1 MSDTD
6 LIVPV
11 KVHALL
17 ANHTVRSLHP
27 FWRTEPS
34 FGYMLGDLADL
45 ADEIGRGAAEPAPFD
60 NGKRVDLDDSF
71 EGVHV
76 QWELPEALTEGRIDD
91 ATGETRYPL
100 VPNRWLVVR
109 YATLRGA
116 TTAVGWV
123 VHSDYLA
130 SDDDGASWDG
140 ESAIHEF
147 IDPRAERPETDWI
160 GRSHSLA
167 DGPWQEPAARRLFL
181 TAVGAGIPAF
191 AAMESYH
198 ENVFSLHDTLADLK
212 DRTDDYPPDAQ
223 LSYLVTGWYSDPAS
237 DLLRTAPAIPGL
249 LPPDHDGS
257 LAGLLTGLGWQV
269 DGDTGRVDRTV
280 YAGTALGLDWR
291 REGAAPDDDRPDPNK
306 VKIAF
311 GHSTGE
317 VAELLIARQTVSAED
332 GRLFGALF
340 HGTLDTFDGPDGDRD
355 LDEITHTS
363 WFAGRDGGATWQ
375 IVPRTGDEPT
385 GGDDVKRRAART
397 PGWLDRLN
405 ADQVAYDRT
414 LRDLSAAQWRVWSLH
429 WLSNLPEFDRPKDLP
444 ADFDTD
450 CARLLDPARPG
461 PAKDAADGLTALAAL
476 RARMPQPPEDD
487 ADPQEAIDAWA
498 TAQGLD
504 EDLRLQRVPADAF
517 HTPADPVLLIEGTGG
532 GTVPLTRDADNP
544 LPCRLPSNLL
554 REALI
559 GGSWVP
565 APDNPPTPP
574 APPTAQLPLLPALL
588 REFALL
594 DLAARTP
601 EGTGTA
607 LHAITADPEATARGP
622 LAEYTA
628 PWRQPW
634 LPMTLMW
641 TANYFPLPYR
651 TGDRANWTFGPPAP
665 NSGLT
670 SYSYTWDGTGA
681 PPADFESEGDLL
693 NREYR
698 SRSYLAPTTVHV
710 LRAQLARYRDS
721 HPSADRAALDTL
733 REDLEDL
740 DVLSQTLTGL
750 NDWLLQLDGGAQVPT
765 EEAVAPL
772 TGPQNHVP
780 DPATAPGLRR
790 FQPVR
795 AGQLFLTKLR
805 IVDRFGRCLDLV
817 TDGEG
822 GNCYKQEPLRTASVT
837 PNRPLY
843 TDPQLINPERFVQL
857 PPRLLHDTRLAITH
871 RPTGAAAEAGQTDGL
886 AGWLLVNH
894 LDQSLAVYAP
904 DGAGLGELRAV
915 GSPAD
920 RQTDYAPL
928 PHSPYTDETD
938 QRLADDHPEVH
949 AFLTALLAHPVDAFE
964 ALVATVDRSLR
975 TQVATDSQDDDL
987 PAVLIGRPVALV
999 HATLDLE
1006 LHSARPTDPSW
1017 ATALDASADDAA
1029 PTGPEDTWAI
1039 RLGDP
1044 YDLDDGLIGYF
1055 RAPEPGAAV
1064 DYQLLHALTPVGG
1077 SDYLTPTTNGADL
1090 ALPARTPRH
1099 ARTRRVTLLAH
1110 PHLPVHATTDILP
1123 VHTVRLDPDR
1133 VHRSLAAL
1141 RASFRLNPLLATARS
1156 QRELS
1161 TTMRPD
1167 PEYPLGH
1174 LTAGEGGEFRSLG
1187 APAIGSTL
1195 TLDLG
1200 AVHQLTGYSLRTGTA
1215 DGGNRPGTP
1224 VLESSTTGA
1233 EGDWQAR
1240 AFDPARPDND
1250 YVLATPVA
1258 ARYLRLRLTTPAT
1271 GFFALRG
1278 FDTTCA
1284 PDDAALVL
1292 PPLSARYGTW
1302 TWAQPQATAT
1312 EQLDWDERPLI
1323 PADQLSHPDDP
1334 APTARAG
1341 YLQLAP
1347 AALRDDRPQP

>member
-1 MSDTD
+1 MSDTE

-17 ANHTVRSLHP
+17 ANRTVRTLHP

-34 FGYMLGDLADL
+34 FAYMLGDLAED
-45 ADEIGRGAAEPAPFD
+45 IGRGSAEPAPFD
-60 NGKRVDLDDSF
+60 NGKVVDLDDSF

-76 QWELPEALTEGRIDD
+76 QWELPEALTEGWIDD
-91 ATGETRYPL
+91 ANGETHYPL

-109 YATLRGA
+109 YATVNGT
-116 TTAVGWV
+116 TTAAGWV
-123 VHSDYLA
+123 VHSDYLY
-130 SDDDGASWDG
+130 SDDEGASWDG
-140 ESAIHEF
+140 ESVIHEF
-147 IDPRAERPETDWI
+147 VTPDAEAAQTDWL
-160 GRSHSLA
+160 GRAHPLTE
-167 DGPWQEPAARRLFL
+167 GPWQEPTARPLFL
-181 TAVGAGIPAF
+181 TAVGAGTPAF

-212 DRTDDYPPDAQ
+212 GRTDDYPPDAQ
-223 LSYLVTGWYSDPAS
+223 LSYLVTGWYSDEGS
-237 DLLRTAPAIPGL
+237 DLLRTAPEIPGL
-249 LPPDHDGS
+249 LPPEPADGPVDP
-257 LAGLLTGLGWQV
+257 LTRLLTGLGWTV
-269 DGDTGRVDRTV
+269 DGDTGRVDRTL
-280 YAGTALGLDWR
+280 YAGTALGLVWE
-291 REGAAPDDDRPDPNK
+291 REGAAPEDDRPDPNL
-306 VKIAF
+306 VKTAF

-317 VAELLIARQTVSAED
+317 VAELLIAQQTRSLDD

-340 HGTLDTFDGPDGDRD
+340 QGTLDTFDGEDGERD
-355 LDEITHTS
+355 LAEITHTS

-375 IVPRTGDEPT
+375 IVPRADEQTEGDAAA
-385 GGDDVKRRAART
+385 RRTART

-405 ADQVAYDRT
+405 ADQAAYDRT

-429 WLSNLPEFDRPKDLP
+429 WLHNLPAFDRPADLP
-444 ADFDTD
+444 ADFDTE
-450 CARLLDPARPG
+450 CEKLLDRTKPG
-461 PAKDAADGLTALAAL
+461 PAKDAADGLTALTAL
-476 RARMPQPPEDD
+476 RARMPHLPDGD
-487 ADPQEAIDAWA
+487 ADPQEAIDDWA
-498 TAQGLD
+498 TDQGLAAH
-504 EDLRLQRVPADAF
+504 LRLQRVPADAF

-532 GTVPLTRDADNP
+532 GTVPLTRDADDP

-554 REALI
+554 REVLI
-559 GGSWVP
+559 GGRWVSTPGNLP
-565 APDNPPTPP
+565 ALPALPTE
-574 APPTAQLPLLPALL
+574 QLPQLPALL
-588 REFALL
+588 HEFALL

-601 EGTGTA
+601 EGAGTA
-607 LHAITADPEATARGP
+607 LHAIVEDPEAAARGP

-641 TANYFPLPYR
+641 TANHFPLPYR
-651 TGDRANWTFGPPAP
+651 TGDRTNWTFGPPAP
-665 NSGLT
+665 GSGLD

-681 PPADFESEGDLL
+681 LPADFESEGDVL

-698 SRSYLAPTTVHV
+698 STSYLAPTTVHV

-721 HPSADRAALDTL
+721 YPSADRAALDAL
-733 REDLEDL
+733 REELKDL

-750 NDWLLQLDGGAQVPT
+750 GDWLRQLDGGAQLAT
-765 EEAVAPL
+765 EDAVAPL

-780 DPATAPGLRR
+780 DPATAPGRHR

-795 AGQLFLTKLR
+795 GGQLFLTKLR

-822 GNCYKQEPLRTASVT
+822 GNWYDQYPLRTASVT

-843 TDPQLINPERFVQL
+843 TTPQMINPERFIQL

-871 RPTGAAAEAGQTDGL
+871 RPTGAAVAAGQTDGL

-894 LDQSLAVYAP
+894 LDRSLAVYAP
-904 DGAGLGELRAV
+904 DGSGLGELRAV
-915 GSPAD
+915 GAPAA
-920 RQTDYAPL
+920 RRTDYTAL
-928 PHSPYTDETD
+928 PHSPYTDQTD
-938 QRLADDHPEVH
+938 PRLAEDHPEVH
-949 AFLTALLAHPVDAFE
+949 AFLAALLAHPVEAFE

-975 TQVATDSQDDDL
+975 TQVATAGQDDDL
-987 PAVLIGRPVALV
+987 PAVLIGRPVALL

-1017 ATALDASADDAA
+1017 AAALDPSEDDAA

-1055 RAPEPGAAV
+1055 RAPEPGQQV
-1064 DYQLLHALTPVGG
+1064 DYRLLHALTPVGG

-1099 ARTRRVTLLAH
+1099 ARTRKVTLLAH

-1123 VHTVRLDPDR
+1123 VHSVRLDPER

-1161 TTMRPD
+1161 TTMRAD
-1167 PEYPLGH
+1167 PEHPLGQVA
-1174 LTAGEGGEFRSLG
+1174 AGEGGEFRSLG
-1187 APAIGSTL
+1187 APAIGATI

-1200 AVHQLTGYSLRTGTA
+1200 AVHQLTGYSLRTGSAA
-1215 DGGNRPGTP
+1215 DNRPGPGAP
-1224 VLESSTTGA
+1224 VLESSATGA
-1233 EGDWQAR
+1233 EDDWQSR

-1258 ARYLRLRLTTPAT
+1258 ARYLRLRTTTPAT

-1292 PPLSARYGTW
+1292 PPLSSRYGSW
-1302 TWAQPQATAT
+1302 SWAQPQATAT
-1312 EQLDWDERPLI
+1312 EQLDWDEHPLI

-1347 AALRDDRPQP
+1347 AALREERP